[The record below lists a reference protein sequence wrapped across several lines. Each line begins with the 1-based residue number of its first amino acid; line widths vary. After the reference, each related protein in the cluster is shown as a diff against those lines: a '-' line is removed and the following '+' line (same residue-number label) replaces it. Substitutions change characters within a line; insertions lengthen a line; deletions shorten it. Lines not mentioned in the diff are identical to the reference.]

1 MGYANFLRRNWRF
14 LSFGL
19 LFTFGSSFGQTF
31 FVSLFGAELRAEFGL
46 SHGDFGALY
55 SAATLASA
63 ATLVWV
69 GRHIDR
75 IDLRLYA
82 GLVGTTLAAACLF
95 LSVVQG
101 LVALALAIYV
111 LRFAGQGL
119 MSHVSATSMARYFD
133 ADRGKAMSIA
143 SLGMPLGE
151 GFLPLATVA
160 LIGALGWRPS
170 LLSIGLAVAVILVP
184 AALWLLRG
192 HGARHSEM
200 MTRNQGA
207 GAGPGAVRRQW
218 TRGEVV
224 RDKRFYMLLPAVVAS
239 PFLMTG
245 FLFHQVHLASAKGW
259 SLTWLATCFLGF
271 AAAKVAASLVLGPLV
286 DRFGARRLLPW
297 ALPVLALAFLVLAIF
312 DHPSAAVAYMTVA
325 GLNVGASVT
334 IGGALWPELYGVI
347 HLGAIR
353 AMTAAIMVLSTAVA
367 PVSMGWLIDRGVG
380 IETLASL
387 GVAYVLASAVL
398 AIVALGIN
406 DGPLSADGRRR
417 R

>member
-1 MGYANFLRRNWRF
+1 
-14 LSFGL
+14 
-19 LFTFGSSFGQTF
+19 
-31 FVSLFGAELRAEFGL
+31 
-46 SHGDFGALY
+46 
-55 SAATLASA
+55 
-63 ATLVWV
+63 
-69 GRHIDR
+69 
-75 IDLRLYA
+75 
-82 GLVGTTLAAACLF
+82 
-95 LSVVQG
+95 
-101 LVALALAIYV
+101 ALALAIYV

-192 HGARHSEM
+192 HGARHAEM

-218 TRGEVV
+218 TRGEVM

-245 FLFHQVHLASAKGW
+245 FVFHQVHLASAKGW

-271 AAAKVAASLVLGPLV
+271 AAAKIAASLVLGPLV

-312 DHPSAAVAYMTVA
+312 DHPLAALAYMTFA

-398 AIVALGIN
+398 AIVALGITN
-406 DGPLSADGRRR
+406 RSAAMGADGDDA
-417 R
+417 